1 MPHEEGSRYSAPDWA
16 ERLDV
21 AEGWADVSDEVE
33 LISDGDGLAVVGEPS
48 AVSRFMA
55 SVGLSS
61 DLRSPELDAVLST
74 GAAAAQ
80 AGSEIA
86 ASSSRWVKLT
96 PESAALVKKVGLMD
110 TKTPGIK
117 HAMVGQ
123 PGGIKSWIQIVDK
136 PTQLLTNPAVLA
148 GGAGIMAELAMQQTM
163 KEITDYLAV
172 IDGKLDDVLRT
183 QTNQVL
189 ARMDGVEL
197 AIKEANSVRD
207 SVGRVSDV
215 TWSKVQATSGTILE
229 TQAFAL
235 RQLKDLTEKLERQTK
250 FGDLAD
256 VVEEAEAEVAKW
268 LVVLARCFQLND
280 EIAILELDR
289 VRETAPEE
297 LDRHRLGLRAARED
311 RRELMAQRTEDL
323 LTRMNAAVGTA
334 NLKVLLHPT
343 AAPAVVEA
351 RNKVATDVHEFHGVL
366 GIESGHEA
374 SKARPWKEAAAE
386 SWDIAREIG
395 ADGVE
400 GAKKL
405 GAKTTNQARSVK
417 GKVAGRVAKL
427 RKSEDD

>member
-1 MPHEEGSRYSAPDWA
+1 MG
-16 ERLDV
+16 
-21 AEGWADVSDEVE
+21 DEVE
-33 LISDGDGLAVVGEPS
+33 LISDGDGLAVVGEAS
-48 AVSRFMA
+48 AVERFMA
-55 SVGLSS
+55 SVGLSG
-61 DLRSPELDAVLST
+61 LRSPELDVVMST
-74 GAAAAQ
+74 GAAVAQ

-96 PESAALVKKVGLMD
+96 EESAGLVQQFGLMA
-110 TKTPGIK
+110 TKTPGVK
-117 HAMVGQ
+117 HAMVGA
-123 PGGIKSWIQIVDK
+123 PGEIQSWIQIVDT

-148 GGAGIMAELAMQQTM
+148 GGAGILAQLAMQQTM

-197 AIKEANSVRD
+197 AIQEAYSLRD
-207 SVGRVSDV
+207 SVGRVSDI
-215 TWSKVQATSGTILE
+215 TWSKVQASSGTILE

-280 EIAILELDR
+280 EVAVLELDR
-289 VRETAPEE
+289 VRDTSPED

-311 RRELMAQRTEDL
+311 RRELMANRTEEL
-323 LTRMNAAVGTA
+323 VARMNAAVGTA
-334 NLKVLLHPT
+334 NLKVLLHPM

-351 RNKVATDVHEFHGVL
+351 RNRVATDVHEFHGVL
-366 GIESGHEA
+366 GIESGHET

-386 SWDIAREIG
+386 SWDIALEIG

-405 GAKTTNQARSVK
+405 ASKTTDQAFSVK
-417 GKVAGRVAKL
+417 GKLAARLPKRESSPEAG
-427 RKSEDD
+427 D

>member
-1 MPHEEGSRYSAPDWA
+1 MSG
-16 ERLDV
+16 
-21 AEGWADVSDEVE
+21 EVE
-33 LISDGDGLAVVGEPS
+33 LISDGDGFAVIGEPS
-48 AVSRFMA
+48 AVSRFMTA
-55 SVGLSS
+55 VGLTSDVGAPQLDTILSS
-61 DLRSPELDAVLST
+61 GAV
-74 GAAAAQ
+74 AAQ

-86 ASSSRWVKLT
+86 ANSSRWVKLT
-96 PESAALVKKVGLMD
+96 KESAALVKQYGLMD

-123 PGGIKSWIQIVDK
+123 PGGIQSWIQIVDG
-136 PTQLLTNPAVLA
+136 PTELLTNPAVLA
-148 GGAGIMAELAMQQTM
+148 GGAGIMAQLAMQQTL

-197 AIKEANSVRD
+197 AIQEANSVRG

-215 TWSKVQATSGTILE
+215 TWSKVQASSGTILE

-256 VVEEAEAEVAKW
+256 VVEEAEAAVAKW

-280 EIAILELDR
+280 EIAILELER
-289 VRETAPEE
+289 VRETAPDE

-351 RNKVATDVHEFHGVL
+351 RNRVATDVHEFHGVL

-374 SKARPWKEAAAE
+374 SKARPWREAAAE
-386 SWDIAREIG
+386 TWDAALEVG
-395 ADGVE
+395 AEGVE

-405 GAKTTNQARSVK
+405 GTKTANQVRSVK
-417 GKVAGRVAKL
+417 DKVADRVAKL
-427 RKSEDD
+427 RQDEDD

>member
-1 MPHEEGSRYSAPDWA
+1 
-16 ERLDV
+16 
-21 AEGWADVSDEVE
+21 
-33 LISDGDGLAVVGEPS
+33 
-48 AVSRFMA
+48 MA
-55 SVGLSS
+55 
-61 DLRSPELDAVLST
+61 T
-74 GAAAAQ
+74 GAAVAH

-86 ASSSRWVKLT
+86 ANSSRWVKLT
-96 PESAALVKKVGLMD
+96 PESAGLVKQFGLMS
-110 TKTPGIK
+110 TKTPGIS

-123 PGGIKSWIQIVDK
+123 PGDIHKWIQIVDG
-136 PTQLLTNPAVLA
+136 PTEFLTNPAVLA
-148 GGAGIMAELAMQQTM
+148 GGAGILAQLAMQQTM

-189 ARMDGVEL
+189 ARMDGVDL
-197 AIKEANSVRD
+197 AIQEANSVRD
-207 SVGRVSDV
+207 SVGRVSDI
-215 TWSKVQATSGTILE
+215 TWSKVQASSGTILE

-280 EIAILELDR
+280 EVAILELER
-289 VRETAPEE
+289 VQETAPHE

-311 RRELMAQRTEDL
+311 RRQLMAQRTEDL

-351 RNKVATDVHEFHGVL
+351 RNRVATDVHEFHGVL

-386 SWDIAREIG
+386 SWDIAVEIG
-395 ADGVE
+395 SDGVD

-405 GAKTTNQARSVK
+405 GAKTTDQARSMK
-417 GKVAGRVAKL
+417 DKLASRVSKL
-427 RKSEDD
+427 RQSEDD